1 MNTYQGGG
9 ISQGK
14 IISIKRHFTSLIF
27 EIISPLVSSNPLP
40 LPLISIH
47 TRLQSQKWCIYKI
60 KYIIQHLFSA

>member
-9 ISQGK
+9 ISQGR

-27 EIISPLVSSNPLP
+27 EIISLLVSSRRLP

-47 TRLQSQKWCIYKI
+47 TRLQSQKWYIYKI
-60 KYIIQHLFSA
+60 TYIIKHLFSA